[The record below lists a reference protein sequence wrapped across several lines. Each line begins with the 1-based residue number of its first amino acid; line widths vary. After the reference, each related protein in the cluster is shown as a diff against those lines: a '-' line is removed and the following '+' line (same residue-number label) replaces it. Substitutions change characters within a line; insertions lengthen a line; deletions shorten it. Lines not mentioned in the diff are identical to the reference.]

1 MLYLCSLT
9 VKCFPS
15 VFDQV
20 SRLFSKP
27 PLMFCQKECA
37 VCWKKM
43 EILCSSYPG
52 QLYMPKKHCVDQ
64 RYWLTTGD
72 ALTLSSSTGYEV
84 PLRTTRAFLLELEKH
99 IFESSSSIAPYLS
112 YINGHRTGS
121 GHDLYVVEKKCWHN
135 TQYDEDCA
143 AQAYLHLFPLR
154 YSGFSCSF
162 PSTSVL

>member
-1 MLYLCSLT
+1 M
-9 VKCFPS
+9 FPFRFRPS
-15 VFDQV
+15 VSFVFQTSIDVLPERMCCLLEKDGDSVLILSWAALHAKKALCWPKVSIDHRWCFDT
-20 SRLFSKP
+20 F
-27 PLMFCQKECA
+27 
-37 VCWKKM
+37 
-43 EILCSSYPG
+43 
-52 QLYMPKKHCVDQ
+52 
-64 RYWLTTGD
+64 
-72 ALTLSSSTGYEV
+72 SSTGYEV